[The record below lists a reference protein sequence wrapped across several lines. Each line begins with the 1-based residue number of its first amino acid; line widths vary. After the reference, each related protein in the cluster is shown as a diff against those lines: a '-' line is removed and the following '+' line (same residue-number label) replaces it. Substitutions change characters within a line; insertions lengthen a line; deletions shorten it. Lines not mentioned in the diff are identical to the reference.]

1 MIAAS
6 AHHAE
11 AMGLLHDA
19 CFGAAAW
26 SEASIAAL
34 FASPGV
40 FGFIAEAGGCVIARA
55 VAGEAEILTIAVS
68 PAARRHG
75 LGRQL
80 LDAALAE
87 AARRGASAVFLEV
100 AADNAA
106 ARALYAGARFAEA
119 GRRRNYYGSGQDALL
134 LRRMLCE

>member
-1 MIAAS
+1 MIVAS

-11 AMGLLHDA
+11 AMGLLQEA

-26 SEASIAAL
+26 PAASIATL
-34 FASPGV
+34 FAGPGV

-55 VAGEAEILTIAVS
+55 VADEAEILTIGVR
-68 PAARRHG
+68 PAARRRG

-87 AARRGASAVFLEV
+87 AARRGATAAFLEV

-106 ARALYAGARFAEA
+106 ARALYAGARFAVA
-119 GRRRNYYGSGQDALL
+119 GRRRDYYGPGQDALL